1 MKKAIL
7 LLVLGLT
14 FVAGAARAQSAAAGK
29 GEEQVTVITSE
40 KLTFDYKKHYALFE
54 VNVVVVDPEMKI
66 LADKMTVF
74 FDDNNRTK
82 TIKCEGEVYI
92 IQDDK
97 KAKAQQ
103 ATYDVETGKIVL
115 TGNPQI
121 TQEKN
126 ILTGDVV
133 TFFRDD
139 NRLLVEPRAKLVFF
153 PNGTSRDS
161 FFGEGKSGK

>member
-7 LLVLGLT
+7 VLVLALM
-14 FVAGAARAQSAAAGK
+14 AGAARAQAAAADK

-82 TIKCEGEVYI
+82 TIKCEGDVYI

-97 KAKAQQ
+97 KAKSQV
-103 ATYDVETGKIVL
+103 ATYDVESGKIVL